1 MTFAHRLT
9 YEIWQRH
16 GFWGRLGWLAL
27 APLSLGFSALVR
39 GRNLLY
45 DRHWLPSKRPPLQ
58 VISVGN
64 LTVGGTGK
72 TPLVLWLAQALQ
84 NRGYRVGILSRGYG
98 GKNPKVTVVGTTGQ
112 ALATPAE
119 VGDEPVML
127 ARAFAGVVI
136 AGRDRVAAAG
146 LAHERFGL
154 DVVILDDGFQHRRL
168 ERDVDLL
175 LVNGIKGTG
184 NGWLLPAGPLREPL
198 AAARRADVVIMTK
211 GGEQRSHQWRSHQWR
226 GHERHSQG
234 RLAANDERPVFYGE
248 LKPTTLVNFAQSTWH
263 ELPLALLGGK
273 RVVALTGIADPLPF
287 YRALHEW
294 EAEIAEIMEFPDH
307 HAYTQADWQ
316 VISLASQKFD
326 LIVTTEKD
334 LVKLERFP
342 FATGKLVALRVQM
355 EIEHG
360 DQLLA
365 AVERRLAETKTNPL
379 PPALNP

>member
-16 GFWGRLGWLAL
+16 GLWGRLGWLAL

-98 GKNPKVTVVGTTGQ
+98 GKTPKVTVVGTTGQ

-175 LVNGIKGTG
+175 LVNGIKGSG

-211 GGEQRSHQWRSHQWR
+211 GGEQRSHQWRS
-226 GHERHSQG
+226 QG
-234 RLAANDERPVFYGE
+234 RLAANDERPVFYGD

-273 RVVALTGIADPLPF
+273 RVVALTGIADSLPF

-316 VISLASQKFD
+316 IISLASQKFD

-365 AVERRLAETKTNPL
+365 AVERRLAETKTNPQ

>member
-9 YEIWQRH
+9 YEIWQRQ
-16 GFWGRLGWLAL
+16 GFWGKVGWLAL

-45 DRHWLPSKRPPLQ
+45 DRRLLSTERPALK

-84 NRGYRVGILSRGYG
+84 NRGHRGGILSRGYG
-98 GKNPKVTVVGTTGQ
+98 GKNTRVTVVGTTGQ
-112 ALATPAE
+112 AVATPAE

-136 AGRDRVAAAG
+136 AGRDRVAAAQ
-146 LAHERFGL
+146 LARERLGL

-175 LVNGIKGTG
+175 LVNSGKGTG
-184 NGWLLPAGPLREPL
+184 NGWLLPAGPWREPL
-198 AAARRADVVIMTK
+198 AAVRRADVVILTK
-211 GGEQRSHQWRSHQWR
+211 GGEP
-226 GHERHSQG
+226 GSQG
-234 RLAANDERPVFYGE
+234 WLAASDERPVFYGE
-248 LKPTTLVNFAQSTWH
+248 LKPTTLINFAQRKWH

-273 RVVALTGIADPLPF
+273 RVVALTGIADPFPF
-287 YRALHEW
+287 YRTLREW
-294 EAEIAEIMEFPDH
+294 EAEIAEVIEFPDH

-316 VISLASQKFD
+316 VISLTSQKFD

-342 FATGKLVALRVQM
+342 FATGKLVALRVRM

-365 AVERRLAETKTNPL
+365 VVEHRLAEKTTHPQS
-379 PPALNP
+379 PALNP

>member
-16 GFWGRLGWLAL
+16 GFWGRVGWLTL

-84 NRGYRVGILSRGYG
+84 NRGHRVGILSRGYG

-136 AGRDRVAAAG
+136 AGRDRVAAAW
-146 LAHERFGL
+146 LACERFGL

-175 LVNGIKGTG
+175 GQ
-184 NGWLLPAGPLREPL
+184 LLRDAREVRVELP
-198 AAARRADVVIMTK
+198 AAARGRELHVEEGADLPAAALDAVVLLREAAITHLI
-211 GGEQRSHQWRSHQWR
+211 R
-226 GHERHSQG
+226 ER
-234 RLAANDERPVFYGE
+234 
-248 LKPTTLVNFAQSTWH
+248 LVDGDAVDGD
-263 ELPLALLGGK
+263 A
-273 RVVALTGIADPLPF
+273 VARDVD
-287 YRALHEW
+287 R
-294 EAEIAEIMEFPDH
+294 D
-307 HAYTQADWQ
+307 
-316 VISLASQKFD
+316 
-326 LIVTTEKD
+326 
-334 LVKLERFP
+334 
-342 FATGKLVALRVQM
+342 ALR
-355 EIEHG
+355 
-360 DQLLA
+360 
-365 AVERRLAETKTNPL
+365 ERVDARGPRARGR
-379 PPALNP
+379 AGQGV